1 MKFEEQVYPVVCN
14 AASNSAAILLSRD
27 EAGPTDFSR

>member
-14 AASNSAAILLSRD
+14 AASNSTAILLSRG
-27 EAGPTDFSR
+27 ETGLTDFSR